1 MAVRC
6 YIPTTLAALGAGLT
20 ATIAVAPDA
29 TVSGL
34 RADDIEEREF
44 AAMGIAAALAAVDAL
59 GAQPPSPRVVVA
71 YDAPAA
77 AARQPLAE
85 GFDLLTLEGVDMDAV
100 ASFHLEEA
108 EVWDEALSAGDIGS
122 AEDRLGESDLLWYDR
137 SELDDLLRARG

>member
-71 YDAPAA
+71 NDAPAA

-100 ASFHLEEA
+100 ASFHLDEA